1 MRTAGN
7 AHGMRTA
14 CARQAHAMR
23 TACARHAHGMC
34 RYDDGDA
41 ELMKPIKRI
50 RAVDD
55 SESESDDD

>member
-1 MRTAGN
+1 MRTAGY
-7 AHGMRTA
+7 AHG
-14 CARQAHAMR
+14 MR

-41 ELMKPIKRI
+41 ELMKPIKRV